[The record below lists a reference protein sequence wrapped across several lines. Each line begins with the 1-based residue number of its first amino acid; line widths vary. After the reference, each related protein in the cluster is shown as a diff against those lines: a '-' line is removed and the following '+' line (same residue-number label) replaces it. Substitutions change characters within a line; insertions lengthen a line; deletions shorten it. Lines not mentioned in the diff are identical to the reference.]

1 MKITDL
7 SVKRPVTATVF
18 YLALIVLGVFSLGRL
33 AIDLIPDISFPVIVI
48 YSTYPG
54 VSPEEVEENLTKVI
68 ENTASS
74 ASRIEKVSSTSREG
88 TSVVVVEYQWGTD
101 LAEASNDLRE
111 RLDLIRDFIPEDASQ
126 PVLFKFDP
134 SMTPIMVLSLE
145 GRRDL
150 ESLRFIAENTIQ
162 TSLEQIDGVAS
173 VSVEG
178 GLQKQIH
185 IDLDRTLLASYGLSI
200 DRIVNAVRG
209 ENLNVTGGAVTE
221 GARKYSLRTIG
232 RLDDLVEIR
241 SIIVGNK
248 NGKPVYLEN
257 VAAVYSGYVDDEMD
271 VKVDR
276 NEAIILHVQKQS
288 GTNTVLISNRVQER
302 IDTIKRSLPEDVRL
316 VELFVSAEFIN
327 NAITNVWRVALL
339 GGALAIFI
347 LLIFLRNLPTTLI
360 VAVSIP
366 LSIIITIIAMYFF
379 NLTLNMLSLGGL
391 ALGIGMLVDNSIVII
406 ENIFRYRESGAKA
419 GEAARHGSQE
429 MANAIIAS
437 TLTTVAV
444 FLPLVL
450 FIRGLAR
457 ELFRDLAF
465 TVTFSLLASL
475 LVALTVIPMLSSRIR
490 KVAIKKKSNT
500 LLDVEEE
507 LKGRGSALRL
517 LDRIYGASL
526 SWALRHKALVL
537 IVIVLLF
544 AGSLAMIP
552 RVGVEL
558 FPESDQ
564 GMIMMDIET
573 AVGSDIDTTREA
585 VEKIYGL
592 VEENVP
598 ERKVSVVLSGVSG
611 GFFSTTASNR
621 GSIQIALEELED
633 RDRSDREI
641 IDSLRPLVAQ
651 VPGAEVRFSSGFG
664 PGGGGGMSGGLTVS
678 IRGNDLEKGK
688 GLALRIEDI
697 MNSVEA
703 IQDAQVSRE
712 EGLPE
717 YRIRVDRNRVAQ
729 YGLTTAQVGTTIKRA
744 FAGETVATVLYEGD
758 EVDVR
763 VRFRPEDRVSVG
775 DIDQISVSSPLGFSV
790 PLANLVEV
798 EKAYGPVSIA
808 RENQQRVIDINARV
822 TGDVRTAVNTLK
834 EQVDQLAIPAG
845 FSVVYGGSWEDIQA
859 VIKDLV
865 LVLIL
870 SVALIY
876 FIMAAQF
883 ESFRD
888 PFIIMFTL
896 PMTFVG
902 VIWIHLLTGTIF
914 SAFSGIGLLMLVG
927 IVVNNGIILVD
938 YTNLLRKRDY
948 DLTRAVVAAGRIRLR
963 PILMTML
970 TTVLALMPMAFFG
983 GSGSELRKPMA
994 LTVTGGLLVSTVFT
1008 LILIPVLYH
1017 LFEGSREKR
1026 RLRRLAEGGDQ
1037 TQLVAIAQT
1046 AEQPA
1051 EREAIRG

>member
-1 MKITDL
+1 
-7 SVKRPVTATVF
+7 
-18 YLALIVLGVFSLGRL
+18 
-33 AIDLIPDISFPVIVI
+33 
-48 YSTYPG
+48 
-54 VSPEEVEENLTKVI
+54 
-68 ENTASS
+68 
-74 ASRIEKVSSTSREG
+74 
-88 TSVVVVEYQWGTD
+88 
-101 LAEASNDLRE
+101 
-111 RLDLIRDFIPEDASQ
+111 
-126 PVLFKFDP
+126 
-134 SMTPIMVLSLE
+134 
-145 GRRDL
+145 
-150 ESLRFIAENTIQ
+150 
-162 TSLEQIDGVAS
+162 
-173 VSVEG
+173 
-178 GLQKQIH
+178 
-185 IDLDRTLLASYGLSI
+185 
-200 DRIVNAVRG
+200 
-209 ENLNVTGGAVTE
+209 
-221 GARKYSLRTIG
+221 
-232 RLDDLVEIR
+232 
-241 SIIVGNK
+241 VGNR

-257 VAAVYSGYVDDEMD
+257 VAAVYTGYLDDEMD

-276 NEAIILHVQKQS
+276 SDAIILTVQKQS

-302 IDTIKRSLPEDVRL
+302 IETIKRSLPEDVRL
-316 VELFVSAEFIN
+316 VGLFVSADFIN
-327 NAITNVWRVALL
+327 DAISNVWQVALL
-339 GGALAIFI
+339 GGFLAVIV
-347 LLIFLRNLPTTLI
+347 LLVFLRNLPTTLI

-366 LSIIITIIAMYFF
+366 LSLIITIIAMYFF

-490 KVAIKKKSNT
+490 RVAIRKKSNT

-507 LKGRGSALRL
+507 LRGRGAALRL

-526 SWALRHKALVL
+526 GWALRYKAAVL
-537 IVIVLLF
+537 IAIVLLF
-544 AGSLAMIP
+544 AGSLALIP

-558 FPESDQ
+558 FPESDE
-564 GMIMMDIET
+564 GMIIMNIET
-573 AVGSDIDTTREA
+573 AIGSDIDTTREA
-585 VEKIYGL
+585 VAKIYEI

-598 ERKVSVVLSGVSG
+598 EKIVSVVQAGVSG
-611 GFFSTTASNR
+611 GFFSTAAANT
-621 GSIQIALEELED
+621 GSIQVALKDLGE
-633 RDRSDREI
+633 RDRTDREI
-641 IDSLRPLVAQ
+641 IETLRPLVVQ
-651 VPGAEVRFSSGFG
+651 VPGVKVRFSTHFG
-664 PGGGGGMSGGLTVS
+664 PGGGGAGMSGGLTVS
-678 IRGNDLEKGK
+678 IRGNDLEDGK
-688 GLALRIEDI
+688 QLASKIDEI
-697 MNSVEA
+697 MGTVDA
-703 IQDAQVSRE
+703 VQDARVSRE

-717 YRIRVDRNRVAQ
+717 YRIRVDRNRAAQ
-729 YGLTTAQVGTTIKRA
+729 YGLTAAQVGTTIKRA
-744 FAGETVATVLYEGD
+744 FAGETVATVLFEGE

-763 VRFRPEDRVSVG
+763 VRFRHEDRMSTR
-775 DIDQISVSSPLGFSV
+775 DIGQISVASPLGFSI

-808 RENQQRVIDINARV
+808 RENQQRVIDIEARV
-822 TGDVRTAVNTLK
+822 VGDVRAAVNRIK
-834 EQVDQLAIPAG
+834 EQVDRLAIPPG
-845 FSVVYGGSWEDIQA
+845 FSIVYGGSWEDIQS

-865 LVLIL
+865 LVLVL
-870 SVALIY
+870 SMTLIY

-948 DLTRAVVAAGRIRLR
+948 ELTRAVVAAGRIRLR

-970 TTVLALMPMAFFG
+970 TTILALLPLAFFG

-994 LTVTGGLLVSTVFT
+994 LTVVGGLLVSTVFT

-1017 LFEGSREKR
+1017 LFEGRREKR
-1026 RLRRLAEGGDQ
+1026 RLRRISRGE
-1037 TQLVAIAQT
+1037 QLELPPG
-1046 AEQPA
+1046 EQAA
-1051 EREAIRG
+1051 EREVVRG

>member
-1 MKITDL
+1 MRITDL
-7 SVKRPVTATVF
+7 SVKRPVTATVL

-54 VSPEEVEENLTKVI
+54 VSPQEVEENLTKVI
-68 ENTASS
+68 ENSASS
-74 ASRIEKVSSTSREG
+74 ASRIEKISSTSREG
-88 TSVVVVEYQWGTD
+88 SSAVVVQYQWGTD
-101 LAEASNDLRE
+101 LADASNDLRE

-134 SMTPIMVLSLE
+134 SMTPIMVLSIE

-185 IDLDRTLLASYGLSI
+185 IDLDRTLLASYGLGI
-200 DRIVNAVRG
+200 DQIVSVVRA

-221 GARKYSLRTIG
+221 GAQKYSLRTIG
-232 RLDDLVEIR
+232 RLDDLAAIR
-241 SIIVGNK
+241 SIIIGNK
-248 NGKPVYLEN
+248 NGKSVYLDN
-257 VAAVYSGYVDDEMD
+257 VASVYSGYLDDEMD
-271 VKVDR
+271 VTVDR
-276 NEAIILHVQKQS
+276 NQAIILTVQKQS

-302 IDTIKRSLPEDVRL
+302 IDTIERSLPEDVRL
-316 VELFVSAEFIN
+316 VKLFVSADFIN
-327 NAITNVWRVALL
+327 NAISNVWQVALV
-339 GGALAIFI
+339 GGILAVFV

-366 LSIIITIIAMYFF
+366 LSIITTIIAMYFF

-406 ENIFRYRESGAKA
+406 ENIFRYRESGAKP

-507 LKGRGSALRL
+507 LKGRGAALRL
-517 LDRIYGASL
+517 LDRVYGASL
-526 SWALRHKALVL
+526 GWALRHKAPVL
-537 IVIVLLF
+537 IAIVLLF
-544 AGSLAMIP
+544 VGSLALIP
-552 RVGVEL
+552 RVGVKL

-564 GMIMMDIET
+564 GMIMMSIET

-585 VEKIYGL
+585 VQKIYDI

-598 ERKVSVVLSGVSG
+598 EKKVAVVQSGVSG
-611 GFFSTTASNR
+611 GFFSTPAANQ
-621 GSIQIALEELED
+621 GSIQIALKDLEQ
-633 RDRSDREI
+633 RSRTDREI

-651 VPGAEVRFSSGFG
+651 VPGVKVRFSTGFG
-664 PGGGGGMSGGLTVS
+664 PGGGGLSSGLTVS
-678 IRGNDLEKGK
+678 IRGNDLEQGK
-688 GLALRIEDI
+688 ELALTIEQI
-697 MNSVEA
+697 MEGVA
-703 IQDAQVSRE
+703 MVQDAQVSRE

-717 YRIRVDRNRVAQ
+717 YRIRVDRNLAAQ
-729 YGLTTAQVGTTIKRA
+729 YGLTAAQVGTTIKRA

-763 VRFRPEDRVSVG
+763 VRFRPEDRVSVA
-775 DIDQISVSSPLGFSV
+775 DIDQITVSSPLGFFV
-790 PLANLVEV
+790 PLTNLVEV

-808 RENQQRVIDINARV
+808 RENQQRVIDINANV
-822 TGDVRTAVNTLK
+822 EGDVRTAVNAIKT
-834 EQVDQLAIPAG
+834 QVDQLAIPPG
-845 FSVVYGGSWEDIQA
+845 FSIVYGGSWEDIQS
-859 VIKDLV
+859 VVKDLV
-865 LVLIL
+865 LVLVL
-870 SVALIY
+870 SMALIY
-876 FIMAAQF
+876 FIPDAHGLPGWIRFGTAQAHGPDRNRWAAGVHLLHTDPHSRALSHVRGQPGAAQASPAG
-883 ESFRD
+883 EPRE
-888 PFIIMFTL
+888 
-896 PMTFVG
+896 
-902 VIWIHLLTGTIF
+902 GTTE
-914 SAFSGIGLLMLVG
+914 AA
-927 IVVNNGIILVD
+927 
-938 YTNLLRKRDY
+938 LRGAGG
-948 DLTRAVVAAGRIRLR
+948 RA
-963 PILMTML
+963 
-970 TTVLALMPMAFFG
+970 
-983 GSGSELRKPMA
+983 
-994 LTVTGGLLVSTVFT
+994 
-1008 LILIPVLYH
+1008 
-1017 LFEGSREKR
+1017 
-1026 RLRRLAEGGDQ
+1026 GGD
-1037 TQLVAIAQT
+1037 
-1046 AEQPA
+1046 PW
-1051 EREAIRG
+1051 IRWRYSSSTIGPSTKRCWMF

>member
-48 YSTYPG
+48 YSSYPG
-54 VSPEEVEENLTKVI
+54 VSPQEVEANLTKVI
-68 ENTASS
+68 ENTAAS
-74 ASRIEKVSSTSREG
+74 ASRIEKISSTSSEG
-88 TSVVVVEYQWGTD
+88 TSLVVVEYQWGSD

-111 RLDLIRDFIPEDASQ
+111 RLDLVRDFIPEDASQ

-134 SMTPIMVLSLE
+134 SMTPVMVLSIE

-150 ESLRFIAENTIQ
+150 ESLRFIAENTIK
-162 TSLEQIDGVAS
+162 TNLEQIDGVAS
-173 VSVEG
+173 VNVEG
-178 GLQKQIH
+178 GLEKQIH
-185 IDLDRTLLASYGLSI
+185 IDLDRILLASYGLSI
-200 DRIVNAVRG
+200 DQIVNVVRA
-209 ENLNVTGGAVTE
+209 ENLNVTGGSVTE
-221 GARKYSLRTIG
+221 GAQKYSLRTIG
-232 RLDDLVEIR
+232 RLDDLTEIR
-241 SIIVGNK
+241 AIIVGNR

-257 VAAVYSGYVDDEMD
+257 VAAVYTGYLEDEMD
-271 VKVDR
+271 VMVDR
-276 NEAIILHVQKQS
+276 NDAIILSVQKQS

-316 VELFVSAEFIN
+316 VELFVSADFIN
-327 NAITNVWRVALL
+327 DAISNVWRVALL
-339 GGALAIFI
+339 GGFLAVVV
-347 LLIFLRNLPTTLI
+347 LLVFLRNLPTTLI

-379 NLTLNMLSLGGL
+379 DLTLNMLSLGGL

-475 LVALTVIPMLSSRIR
+475 LVALTLIPMLSSRIR
-490 KVAIKKKSNT
+490 KVGIKKKSNT

-507 LKGRGSALRL
+507 LKGRSAALRF

-526 SWALRHKALVL
+526 GWALRHKALVL
-537 IVIVLLF
+537 VAIVLLF
-544 AGSLAMIP
+544 GGSLALIP

-558 FPESDQ
+558 FPESDE
-564 GMIMMDIET
+564 GMIVMNIET
-573 AVGSDIDTTREA
+573 AIGSDIDTTREA
-585 VEKIYGL
+585 VAKIYEI
-592 VEENVP
+592 VEKNVP
-598 ERKVSVVLSGVSG
+598 EKKLSVVQAGATG
-611 GFFSTTASNR
+611 GFFSTAAANN
-621 GSIQIALEELED
+621 GSIQIVLKDLGE
-633 RDRSDREI
+633 RDRADGEI
-641 IDSLRPLVAQ
+641 IEALRPLVAG
-651 VPGAEVRFSSGFG
+651 VPGVEVRFSTHFG
-664 PGGGGGMSGGLTVS
+664 PGGGAGMSGGLTVS
-678 IRGNDLEKGK
+678 VLGNDLEEGK
-688 GLALRIEDI
+688 ELAAKIEEI
-697 MNSVEA
+697 MGTVDTV
-703 IQDAQVSRE
+703 QDARVSRE

-717 YRIRVDRNRVAQ
+717 YRIRVDRNRAAQ
-729 YGLTTAQVGTTIKRA
+729 YGLTVAQVGTTIKRA
-744 FAGETVATVLYEGD
+744 FAGETVATVLLEGE

-763 VRFRPEDRVSVG
+763 VRFRPEDRVSIR
-775 DIDQISVSSPLGFSV
+775 DIDRISVASPLGFSV
-790 PLANLVEV
+790 PLTNLVEID
-798 EKAYGPVSIA
+798 KAYGPVSIG
-808 RENQQRVIDINARV
+808 RENQQRVIEIDARV
-822 TGDVRTAVNTLK
+822 TGDVRTAVNRIK
-834 EQVDQLAIPAG
+834 EQVDQLAMPPG
-845 FSVVYGGSWEDIQA
+845 FSIVYGGSWEDIQS

-865 LVLIL
+865 LVLVL
-870 SVALIY
+870 SMTLIY

-948 DLTRAVVAAGRIRLR
+948 ELTRAVVAAGRIRLR

-970 TTVLALMPMAFFG
+970 TTILALLPLAFFG
-983 GSGSELRKPMA
+983 GSGSELRTPMA
-994 LTVTGGLLVSTVFT
+994 LTVVGGLLVSTVFT
-1008 LILIPVLYH
+1008 LILIPVIYH
-1017 LFEGSREKR
+1017 LFEGRREKR
-1026 RLRRLAEGGDQ
+1026 RLRRMAESGDRQ
-1037 TQLVAIAQT
+1037 SEMLEVV
-1046 AEQPA
+1046 
-1051 EREAIRG
+1051 RG

>member
-18 YLALIVLGVFSLGRL
+18 YLALVVLGVFSLGRL
-33 AIDLIPDISFPVIVI
+33 ALDLIPDISFPVIVI
-48 YSTYPG
+48 YSSYPG
-54 VSPEEVEENLTKVI
+54 VSPQEVEENLTKVM
-68 ENTASS
+68 ENAAAS
-74 ASRIEKVSSTSREG
+74 ASQIEKITSTSSEG

-111 RLDLIRDFIPEDASQ
+111 RLDLVRDFIPEDASQ

-134 SMTPIMVLSLE
+134 SMTPIVVLSVE

-150 ESLRFIAENTIQ
+150 ESLRFIAENSIQ
-162 TSLEQIDGVAS
+162 TSLEQIDGVAT

-178 GLQKQIH
+178 GLQKQLH
-185 IDLDRTLLASYGLSI
+185 IDLDRTLLASYGFTI
-200 DRIVNAVRG
+200 DQVVNIVRA
-209 ENLNVTGGAVTE
+209 ENLNVTGGSITE
-221 GARKYSLRTIG
+221 GSQKYSLRTIG
-232 RLDDLVEIR
+232 RLNDLAEIR
-241 SIIVGNK
+241 GIVVGNN
-248 NGKPVYLEN
+248 NGKAVYLEN
-257 VAAVYSGYVDDEMD
+257 VAAVYSGYVEDEMD

-276 NEAIILHVQKQS
+276 NDAIILVVQKQS
-288 GTNTVLISNRVQER
+288 GTNTVLITDRVQDR
-302 IDTIKRSLPEDVRL
+302 IEAIKRSLPEDVRL
-316 VELFVSAEFIN
+316 VELFVSADFIN
-327 NAITNVWRVALL
+327 DAISSVWQVALL
-339 GGALAIFI
+339 GGILAVFV

-366 LSIIITIIAMYFF
+366 LSIIVTVIGMYFF

-475 LVALTVIPMLSSRIR
+475 LVALTLIPMLSSRIR
-490 KVAIKKKSNT
+490 RVAIKKKSNT

-507 LKGRGSALRL
+507 LKGRGRVLRL
-517 LDRIYGASL
+517 LDRVYGASL

-537 IVIVLLF
+537 ILIVLVF
-544 AGSLAMIP
+544 AGSVALVP

-564 GMIMMDIET
+564 GYFTMDIET

-585 VEKIYGL
+585 VEKIYTI
-592 VEENVP
+592 VEQHVP
-598 ERKVSVVLSGVSG
+598 EKEVSVVQSGVSG
-611 GFFSTTASNR
+611 HFFATTAANR
-621 GSIQIALEELED
+621 GSIQITLKDLDE
-633 RDRSDREI
+633 RGRMDREI
-641 IDSLRPLVAQ
+641 IEALRPLVAEI
-651 VPGAEVRFSSGFG
+651 PGAKVRFYTGFG
-664 PGGGGGMSGGLTVS
+664 PGGGGMSSGLTVS
-678 IRGNDLEKGK
+678 IRGNDLDQGK
-688 GLALRIEDI
+688 ELALKIEEI
-697 MNSVEA
+697 MESVES
-703 IQDAQVSRE
+703 IQDARVSRE

-717 YRIRVDRNRVAQ
+717 YRIRVDRNRAAQ
-729 YGLTTAQVGTTIKRA
+729 YGLTVAQVGTTIKRA
-744 FAGETVATVLYEGD
+744 FAGETVATVLYEGN

-763 VRFRPEDRVSVG
+763 VRFRPEDRVGVQ
-775 DIDQISVSSPLGFSV
+775 DINQITVSSPLGFSV
-790 PLANLVEV
+790 PLTNLVEM
-798 EKAYGPVSIA
+798 EKAFGPVSIG
-808 RENQQRVIDINARV
+808 RENQQRVIDISATV
-822 TGDVRTAVNTLK
+822 VGDVRSAVNEIK
-834 EQVDQLAIPAG
+834 AEVDKLAIPAG
-845 FSVVYGGSWEDIQA
+845 FSIAYGGSWEDIQDI
-859 VIKDLV
+859 VKDLV
-865 LVLIL
+865 IVLIL
-870 SVALIY
+870 SITLIY

-914 SAFSGIGLLMLVG
+914 SAFSGIGMLMLVG

-938 YTNLLRKRDY
+938 YTNLLRKREY
-948 DLTRAVVAAGRIRLR
+948 ELTRAVVAAGRIRLR

-970 TTVLALMPMAFFG
+970 TTILALSPMAFFG
-983 GSGSELRKPMA
+983 GSGSELRMPMA
-994 LTVTGGLLVSTVFT
+994 LTVTGGLLVSTFFT

-1017 LFEGSREKR
+1017 LFESNREKR
-1026 RLRRLAEGGDQ
+1026 RLRRLANHRG
-1037 TQLVAIAQT
+1037 
-1046 AEQPA
+1046 EQPRPLLVEA
-1051 EREAIRG
+1051 QREVIRG

>member
-1 MKITDL
+1 MRITDL
-7 SVKRPVTATVF
+7 SVKRPVTTTVF

-48 YSTYPG
+48 YSSYPG
-54 VSPEEVEENLTKVI
+54 VSPQEVEENLTKVI
-68 ENTASS
+68 ENTAAS
-74 ASRIEKVSSTSREG
+74 ASRIENIRSTSREG
-88 TSVVVVEYQWGTD
+88 TSVVIVEYQWGTD

-111 RLDLIRDFIPEDASQ
+111 RLDLIRDYIPEDASQ

-134 SMTPIMVLSLE
+134 SMTPIVVLSVE

-150 ESLRFIAENTIQ
+150 ESLRFIAENSIQ

-200 DRIVNAVRG
+200 DQVVNVVRA
-209 ENLNVTGGAVTE
+209 ENLNVTGGSITE
-221 GARKYSLRTIG
+221 GAQKYSLRTIG
-232 RLDDLVEIR
+232 RLEDLAEIR
-241 SIIVGNK
+241 GIIVGST
-248 NGKPVYLEN
+248 NGKPVYMEN
-257 VAAVYSGYVDDEMD
+257 VAAVYSGYVEDEMD
-271 VKVDR
+271 VKVGR
-276 NEAIILHVQKQS
+276 NDAIILTVQKQS
-288 GTNTVLISNRVQER
+288 GTNTVLITNRVQDR
-302 IDTIKRSLPEDVRL
+302 IETIKRSLPEDVRL
-316 VELFVSAEFIN
+316 VELFVSADFIN
-327 NAITNVWRVALL
+327 DAISNVWQVALL
-339 GGALAIFI
+339 GGILAVFV

-366 LSIIITIIAMYFF
+366 LSIIVAIIAMYFF

-490 KVAIKKKSNT
+490 KIAIKKKSNT

-507 LKGRGSALRL
+507 LKGRGRALRF

-526 SWALRHKALVL
+526 NWALRHKVLVL
-537 IVIVLLF
+537 IAIVILF
-544 AGSLAMIP
+544 FGSLALVP

-564 GMIMMDIET
+564 GMIMMNIET

-585 VEKIYGL
+585 VQQIYTI

-598 ERKVSVVLSGVSG
+598 EIKDSVVQVGAGG
-611 GFFSTTASNR
+611 GFFSTAASNR
-621 GSIQIALEELED
+621 GSIQIALKDLED
-633 RDRSDREI
+633 RSRTDQEI
-641 IDSLRPLVAQ
+641 IDNLRPLVAQ
-651 VPGAEVRFSSGFG
+651 VPGVKVRFSSGFG
-664 PGGGGGMSGGLTVS
+664 PGAGGMSGGLTVS
-678 IRGNDLEKGK
+678 VRGNDLEQGRE
-688 GLALRIEDI
+688 LAVRIEEI
-697 MNSVEA
+697 MESVDTV
-703 IQDAQVSRE
+703 QDAQISRE

-717 YRIRVDRNRVAQ
+717 YRIRVDRNRAAQ
-729 YGLTTAQVGTTIKRA
+729 YGLTAAQVGTTIKRA

-763 VRFRPEDRVSVG
+763 VRFRAEDRVSAE
-775 DIDQISVSSPLGFSV
+775 DIGQIAVSTPLGFSV
-790 PLANLVEV
+790 PLTNLVDV
-798 EKAYGPVSIA
+798 EKAYGPVSIE
-808 RENQQRVIDINARV
+808 RENQQRIIDINARV
-822 TGDVRTAVNTLK
+822 VGDVRSAVNDIK
-834 EQVDQLAIPAG
+834 EQVDKLAIPAG
-845 FSVVYGGSWEDIQA
+845 FSIVYGGSWEDIQE
-859 VIKDLV
+859 VIQDLV

-870 SVALIY
+870 SVTLIY

-948 DLTRAVVAAGRIRLR
+948 ELTRAVVAAGRIRMR

-970 TTVLALMPMAFFG
+970 TTILALVPLAFFG
-983 GSGSELRKPMA
+983 GSGSELRRPMA

-1017 LFEGSREKR
+1017 WFEGSREKR
-1026 RLRRLAEGGDQ
+1026 RLRRSGSRGS
-1037 TQLVAIAQT
+1037 
-1046 AEQPA
+1046 EQPELLPVEHEA
-1051 EREAIRG
+1051 GREVIRG

>member
-48 YSTYPG
+48 YSSYPG
-54 VSPEEVEENLTKVI
+54 VSPQEVEANLTKVI
-68 ENTASS
+68 ENTAAS
-74 ASRIEKVSSTSREG
+74 ASRIEKISSTSSEG
-88 TSVVVVEYQWGTD
+88 TSIVVVEYQWGSD

-111 RLDLIRDFIPEDASQ
+111 RLDLVRDFIPEDASQ

-134 SMTPIMVLSLE
+134 SMTPVMVLSME

-150 ESLRFIAENTIQ
+150 ESLRFIAENTIKMN
-162 TSLEQIDGVAS
+162 LEQIDGVAS

-178 GLQKQIH
+178 GLEKQIH
-185 IDLDRTLLASYGLSI
+185 IDLDRILLASYGLSI
-200 DRIVNAVRG
+200 DQIVSVVRA

-221 GARKYSLRTIG
+221 GAQKYSLRTIG
-232 RLDDLVEIR
+232 RLDDLTEIR
-241 SIIVGNK
+241 GIIVGNK

-257 VAAVYSGYVDDEMD
+257 VAAVYAGYLEDEMD

-276 NEAIILHVQKQS
+276 SDAIILSVQKQS
-288 GTNTVLISNRVQER
+288 GTNTVLISNRVQDR

-316 VELFVSAEFIN
+316 VELFVSADFIN
-327 NAITNVWRVALL
+327 DAISNVWRVALL
-339 GGALAIFI
+339 GGFLAVVV
-347 LLIFLRNLPTTLI
+347 LLVFLRNLPTTLI

-379 NLTLNMLSLGGL
+379 DLTLNMLSLGGL

-475 LVALTVIPMLSSRIR
+475 LVALTLIPMLSSRIR
-490 KVAIKKKSNT
+490 KVGIKKKSNT

-507 LKGRGSALRL
+507 LKGRSAALRF
-517 LDRIYGASL
+517 LDRIYGSTL

-537 IVIVLLF
+537 VAIVLLF
-544 AGSLAMIP
+544 GGSLALIP

-564 GMIMMDIET
+564 GMIVMNIET
-573 AVGSDIDTTREA
+573 AIGSDIDTTREA
-585 VEKIYGL
+585 VAKIYEI
-592 VEENVP
+592 VEKNVP
-598 ERKVSVVLSGVSG
+598 EKKLSVVQAGASG
-611 GFFSTTASNR
+611 GFFSTAAANT
-621 GSIQIALEELED
+621 GSIQVVLKDLGE
-633 RDRSDREI
+633 RDRADREI
-641 IDSLRPLVAQ
+641 IEVLRPLVAG
-651 VPGAEVRFSSGFG
+651 VPGVKVSFSTHFG
-664 PGGGGGMSGGLTVS
+664 PGGGAGMSGGLTVS
-678 IRGNDLEKGK
+678 VRGNDLEEGK
-688 GLALRIEDI
+688 ELAAKIEEI
-697 MNSVEA
+697 MGTVDTV
-703 IQDAQVSRE
+703 QDARVSRE

-717 YRIRVDRNRVAQ
+717 YRIRVDRNRAAQ
-729 YGLTTAQVGTTIKRA
+729 YGLTAAQVGTTIKRA
-744 FAGETVATVLYEGD
+744 FAGETVATVLLEGE

-763 VRFRPEDRVSVG
+763 VRFRPEDRVSIR
-775 DIDQISVSSPLGFSV
+775 DIDRISVASPLGFSV
-790 PLANLVEV
+790 PLTNLVEID
-798 EKAYGPVSIA
+798 KAYGPVSIG
-808 RENQQRVIDINARV
+808 RENQQRVIEIDASV
-822 TGDVRTAVNTLK
+822 TGDVRTAVNRIK
-834 EQVDQLAIPAG
+834 EQVDQLAIPPG
-845 FSVVYGGSWEDIQA
+845 FSIAYGGSWEDIQS
-859 VIKDLV
+859 VVKDLV
-865 LVLIL
+865 LVLVL
-870 SVALIY
+870 SMTLIY

-948 DLTRAVVAAGRIRLR
+948 ELTRAVIAAGRIRLR
-963 PILMTML
+963 PILMTVL
-970 TTVLALMPMAFFG
+970 TTILALLPLAFFG
-983 GSGSELRKPMA
+983 GSGSELRTPMA
-994 LTVTGGLLVSTVFT
+994 LTVVGGLLVSTLFT

-1017 LFEGSREKR
+1017 LFEGRREKR
-1026 RLRRLAEGGDQ
+1026 RLRRMAESVDG
-1037 TQLVAIAQT
+1037 
-1046 AEQPA
+1046 QP
-1051 EREAIRG
+1051 EMLEVIRG